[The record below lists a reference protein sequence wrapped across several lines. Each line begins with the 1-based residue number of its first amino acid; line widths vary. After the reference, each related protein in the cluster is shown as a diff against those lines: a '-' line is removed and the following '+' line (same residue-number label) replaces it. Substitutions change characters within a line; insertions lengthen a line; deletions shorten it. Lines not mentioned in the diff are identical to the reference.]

1 MRISSIAAGRSIRE
15 MSTCRVSIS
24 YRFPAVT
31 VDRAFLQLLHHNV
44 AACAIAE
51 SNHLQKGQANAG

>member
-1 MRISSIAAGRSIRE
+1 